1 MKLLLTEVLPH
12 DLTKV
17 LMLDLDLLFLGD
29 IAALWSYL
37 ATFVEDQCLAL
48 VENQSGTST
57 LCHSTE
63 RTPILW

>member
-48 VENQSGTST
+48 VENQSGKST
-57 LCHSTE
+57 LCHHRLNE
-63 RTPILW
+63 HQFW